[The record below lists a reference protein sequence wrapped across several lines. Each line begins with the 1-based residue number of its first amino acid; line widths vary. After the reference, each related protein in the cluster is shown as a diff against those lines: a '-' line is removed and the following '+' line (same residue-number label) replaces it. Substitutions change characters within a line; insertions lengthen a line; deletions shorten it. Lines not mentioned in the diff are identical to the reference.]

1 MTLSQAFQAFL
12 IEQQIRGNSSKTL
25 DYYSNCITPFIS
37 FVSGQK
43 NISSLS
49 LEDLRSYFL
58 SLQKRNI
65 TSNSV
70 KTYIKG
76 IKVFISWLYSEKY
89 IPVNLSES
97 FHLPKAQRKI
107 IDVLTDNEISAL
119 FSYFDIKSFLGLRD
133 YCICALMLDSG
144 LRKNEVIALSVP
156 DVHISEGYLLVNGKG
171 NKQRIVPLGFRT
183 QKYLLR
189 YSVVRPAVK
198 YSALFLTKNYTP
210 ITPAVLDRLFKKL
223 KSDLLTPRIRAHLL
237 RHTFATN
244 YLQNGGN
251 IYSLQLILGHTT
263 LEMVKK
269 YVHLTQGKTLVNFTN
284 YSPLDNIPEKR
295 KKPQSIKN
303 YSFNLLYGPSDRT

>member
-1 MTLSQAFQAFL
+1 MTLKQALQAFL
-12 IEQQIRGNSSKTL
+12 IEQQIRGNSSKTIE
-25 DYYSNCITPFIS
+25 YYSNCITPFV
-37 FVSGQK
+37 FFLPADKLV
-43 NISSLS
+43 SSLT
-49 LEDLRSYFL
+49 LEDLRSYAL
-58 SLQKRNI
+58 WLQKRHI
-65 TSNSV
+65 SSNSV

-76 IKVFISWLYSEKY
+76 IKAFISWLYTEEY
-89 IPVNLSES
+89 ISVNLSQS

-119 FSYFDIKSFLGLRD
+119 FGYFDVKSFLGLRD

-144 LRKNEVIALSVP
+144 LRKSEVIALSVP
-156 DVHISEGYLLVNGKG
+156 DVHISEGYLIVNGKG

-198 YSALFLTKNYTP
+198 YSALFLTKNLTP
-210 ITPAVLDRLFKKL
+210 ITPSVLDRLFKKL
-223 KSDLLTPRIRAHLL
+223 KKDLLTPRIRAHLL

-295 KKPQSIKN
+295 KKPQSIKD
-303 YSFNLLYGPSDRT
+303 YSLNLLYGPSDGT